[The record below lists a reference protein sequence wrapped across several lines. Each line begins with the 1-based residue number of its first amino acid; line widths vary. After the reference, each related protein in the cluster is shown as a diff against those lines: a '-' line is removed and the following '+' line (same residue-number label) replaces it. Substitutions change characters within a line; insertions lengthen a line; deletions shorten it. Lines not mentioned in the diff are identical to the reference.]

1 MLRYLTAG
9 ESHGPALLTII
20 EGLPANLELDT
31 AVVDREL
38 VRRQGGFGRGGR
50 MRIEQDRAVFLS
62 GLRFGRTLGSP
73 LAIQITNRDHANWL
87 SQMATHG
94 TPPEELAVVR
104 LPRPGHAD
112 LAGALKY
119 NLKDLRDV
127 LERASA
133 RETAARVA
141 VGAVAK
147 QLLAAFEVRV
157 ASQVLAIGDV
167 EGQGASPADLVALSA
182 EVDASPVRCLD
193 NAAAEAMQS
202 LIEKKRA
209 EGDSLGGVFEVAVT
223 GVPAGLG
230 SHVHWDRKLD
240 GRLAAALMSVQAIK
254 GVEVG
259 GGFALARLPGSRVHD
274 EIAYLDGRGY
284 FRRSNRA
291 GGIEGGITN
300 GEPLVVRAAMKPIP
314 TLMTPLASVEI
325 DSRRP
330 GRAAVERSDVCAV
343 PAASIV
349 GEAVVAW
356 EVACALQEKL
366 GGDSLEEMLEHWSAY
381 CRMVSGR

>member
-9 ESHGPALLTII
+9 ESHGPALLTIV
-20 EGLPANLELDT
+20 EGLPANLQLD
-31 AVVDREL
+31 AAAVDREL
-38 VRRQGGFGRGGR
+38 ARRQGGFGRGGR
-50 MRIEQDRAVFLS
+50 MKIERDQAVFLS

-73 LAIQITNRDHANWL
+73 LAIRIDNKDHDNWL
-87 SQMATHG
+87 EQMATVG
-94 TPPEELAVVR
+94 TQPEGLTRVT

-112 LAGALKY
+112 LAAALKY
-119 NLKDLRDV
+119 NLHDIRDV

-133 RETAARVA
+133 RETATRVA
-141 VGAVAK
+141 AGAVAK
-147 QLLAAFEVRV
+147 QLLTVFNIRV
-157 ASQVLAIGDV
+157 ASQVLAIGEV
-167 EGQGASPADLVALSA
+167 EGKGFDPVDLASLSD
-182 EVDASPVRCLD
+182 EVDSSPVRCPD
-193 NAAAEAMQS
+193 RQATEAMQA
-202 LIEKKRA
+202 LIAEKRA
-209 EGDSLGGVFEVAVT
+209 AGDSLGGVFEVVVT

-259 GGFALARLPGSRVHD
+259 GGFACARLPGSLVHD
-274 EIAYLDGRGY
+274 EIGYEDGRGY

-300 GEPLVVRAAMKPIP
+300 GEPLVLRAAMKPIP
-314 TLMTPLASVEI
+314 TLMVPLSSVEI
-325 DSRRP
+325 DTHQP

-343 PAASIV
+343 PAAGIV

-356 EVACALQEKL
+356 EMACALREKL
-366 GGDSLEEMLEHWSAY
+366 GGDSVEEMREHWTAY
-381 CRMVSGR
+381 LRMLASR

>member
-1 MLRYLTAG
+1 MMRYLTAG
-9 ESHGPALLTII
+9 ESHGPALLTIV
-20 EGLPANLELDT
+20 EGLPANLQLDT
-31 AVVDREL
+31 AAVDREL
-38 VRRQGGFGRGGR
+38 ERRQGGFGRGGR
-50 MRIEQDRAVFLS
+50 MKIERDRAVFLS

-73 LAIQITNRDHANWL
+73 LAIQIANRDHENWL
-87 SQMATHG
+87 GQMATVG
-94 TPPEELAVVR
+94 TPPEKLARVT

-112 LAGALKY
+112 LAAALKY
-119 NLKDLRDV
+119 NLQDIRDV

-147 QLLAAFEVRV
+147 QLLAVFNIRV
-157 ASQVLAIGDV
+157 ASQVLAIGEV
-167 EGQGASPADLVALSA
+167 EGLGASPADLVMLTA
-182 EVDASPVRCLD
+182 EVDNSPVRCPD
-193 NAAAEAMQS
+193 RQAAAAMQA
-202 LIEKKRA
+202 LIAEKRA
-209 EGDSLGGVFEVAVT
+209 AGDSLGGVFEVVVT

-274 EIAYLDGRGY
+274 EIAYEDGRGY
-284 FRRSNRA
+284 YRRSNRA
-291 GGIEGGITN
+291 GGIEGGVTN
-300 GEPLVVRAAMKPIP
+300 GEPLVLRAAMKPIP
-314 TLMTPLASVEI
+314 TLTEPLASVEI
-325 DSRRP
+325 DTHQP

-343 PAASIV
+343 PAAGIV

-356 EVACALQEKL
+356 EVACALREKL
-366 GGDSLEEMLEHWSAY
+366 GGDSLEEMREHWTAY
-381 CRMVSGR
+381 NRMLTER

>member
-9 ESHGPALLTII
+9 ESHGPALLTIV
-20 EGLPANLELDT
+20 EGLPANLQLD
-31 AVVDREL
+31 AAAVDRDL
-38 VRRQGGFGRGGR
+38 ARRQGGFGRGGR
-50 MRIEQDRAVFLS
+50 MKIERDQAVFLS

-73 LAIQITNRDHANWL
+73 LAIRIANKDHDNWL
-87 SQMATHG
+87 EQMATVG
-94 TPPEELAVVR
+94 TQPEDLTRVT

-112 LAGALKY
+112 LAAALKY
-119 NLKDLRDV
+119 NLHDIRDV

-141 VGAVAK
+141 AGAVAK
-147 QLLAAFEVRV
+147 QLLAVFNIRV
-157 ASQVLAIGDV
+157 ASQVLAVGEV
-167 EGQGASPADLVALSA
+167 EGLGAAPADLVTLTA
-182 EVDASPVRCLD
+182 EVDSSPVRCPD
-193 NAAAEAMQS
+193 RQAAEAMQA
-202 LIEKKRA
+202 LIAEKRA
-209 EGDSLGGVFEVAVT
+209 AGDSLGGVFEVVVT

-240 GRLAAALMSVQAIK
+240 GKLAAALMSVQAVK

-274 EIAYLDGRGY
+274 EIEYEDGRGY

-300 GEPLVVRAAMKPIP
+300 GEPLVLRAAMKPIP
-314 TLMTPLASVEI
+314 TLMVPLASVEL
-325 DSRRP
+325 DSHQP

-356 EVACALQEKL
+356 EVACALREKL
-366 GGDSLEEMLEHWSAY
+366 GGDSLEEMREHWNAY
-381 CRMVSGR
+381 LRMLAAR

>member
-1 MLRYLTAG
+1 MRYLTAG
-9 ESHGPALLTII
+9 ESHGPALLTIV
-20 EGLPANLELDT
+20 EGLPANLQLDT
-31 AVVDREL
+31 AAVDREL
-38 VRRQGGFGRGGR
+38 ERRQGGFGRGSR
-50 MRIEQDRAVFLS
+50 MKIEQDRAVFLS

-73 LAIQITNRDHANWL
+73 LAIQIANRDHDNWL
-87 SQMATHG
+87 AQMATVG
-94 TPPEELAVVR
+94 PEPEELARVT

-112 LAGALKY
+112 LAAALKY
-119 NLKDLRDV
+119 NLQDIRDV

-141 VGAVAK
+141 VGAVAR
-147 QLLAAFEVRV
+147 QLLAAFNIRV
-157 ASQVLAIGDV
+157 ASQVLAIGEV
-167 EGQGASPADLVALSA
+167 AGVGADPADLVTLTP
-182 EVDASPVRCLD
+182 EVDNSPVRCLD
-193 NAAAEAMQS
+193 SQAAAAMQT
-202 LIEKKRA
+202 LIAEKRA
-209 EGDSLGGVFEVAVT
+209 AGDSLGGVFEVVVT
-223 GVPAGLG
+223 GVPTGLG

-254 GVEVG
+254 GVEIG

-274 EIAYLDGRGY
+274 EIAYEDGRGY

-300 GEPLVVRAAMKPIP
+300 GEPLVLRAAMKPIP
-314 TLMTPLASVEI
+314 TLTAPLASVEI
-325 DSRRP
+325 DTHRP

-356 EVACALQEKL
+356 EVACALREKL
-366 GGDSLEEMLEHWSAY
+366 GGDSLEEMREHWTAY
-381 CRMVSGR
+381 NRMLTER

>member
-1 MLRYLTAG
+1 MRYLTAG
-9 ESHGPALLTII
+9 ESHGPALLTIV
-20 EGLPANLELDT
+20 EGLPANLQLDT
-31 AVVDREL
+31 AAVDREL
-38 VRRQGGFGRGGR
+38 ERRQGGFGRGGR
-50 MRIEQDRAVFLS
+50 MKIEQDRAVFLS

-73 LAIQITNRDHANWL
+73 LAIQIANRDHDNWL
-87 SQMATHG
+87 AQMATVG
-94 TPPEELAVVR
+94 TQPEELARVT

-112 LAGALKY
+112 LAAALKY
-119 NLKDLRDV
+119 NLKDIRDV

-141 VGAVAK
+141 VGAVAR
-147 QLLAAFEVRV
+147 QLLAAFNIRV
-157 ASQVLAIGDV
+157 ASQVLAIGEV
-167 EGQGASPADLVALSA
+167 ASVGADPADLVTLTP
-182 EVDASPVRCLD
+182 EVDSSPVRCLD
-193 NAAAEAMQS
+193 SQAAAAMQA
-202 LIEKKRA
+202 LIEEKRA
-209 EGDSLGGVFEVAVT
+209 AGDSLGGVFEVVVT

-259 GGFALARLPGSRVHD
+259 GGFACARLPGSRVHD
-274 EIAYLDGRGY
+274 EIAYEEGRGY

-291 GGIEGGITN
+291 GGIEGGVTN
-300 GEPLVVRAAMKPIP
+300 GEPLVLRAAMKPIP
-314 TLMTPLASVEI
+314 TLTVPLPSVEI
-325 DSRRP
+325 DSHRP

-356 EVACALQEKL
+356 EVACALREKL
-366 GGDSLEEMLEHWSAY
+366 GGDSLEEMREHWTAY
-381 CRMVSGR
+381 NSMLTER

>member
-1 MLRYLTAG
+1 MRYLTAG
-9 ESHGPALLTII
+9 ESHGPALLTIV
-20 EGLPANLELDT
+20 EGLPANLQLDT
-31 AVVDREL
+31 AAVDREL
-38 VRRQGGFGRGGR
+38 ERRQGGFGRGGR
-50 MRIEQDRAVFLS
+50 MKIERDRAVFLS

-73 LAIQITNRDHANWL
+73 LAIQIANRDHDNWL
-87 SQMATHG
+87 AQMATVG
-94 TPPEELAVVR
+94 TQPEELARVT

-112 LAGALKY
+112 LAAALKY
-119 NLKDLRDV
+119 NLKDIRDV

-141 VGAVAK
+141 VGAVAR
-147 QLLAAFEVRV
+147 QLLAAFNIRV
-157 ASQVLAIGDV
+157 ASQVLAIGEV
-167 EGQGASPADLVALSA
+167 ASVGADPADLVTLTP
-182 EVDASPVRCLD
+182 EVDSSPVRCPD
-193 NAAAEAMQS
+193 IQAAAAMQA
-202 LIEKKRA
+202 LIEEKRA
-209 EGDSLGGVFEVAVT
+209 AGDSLGGVFEVVVT

-259 GGFALARLPGSRVHD
+259 GGFACARLPGSRVHD
-274 EIAYLDGRGY
+274 EIAYEDGRGY

-291 GGIEGGITN
+291 GGIEGGVTN
-300 GEPLVVRAAMKPIP
+300 GEPLVLRAAMKPIP
-314 TLMTPLASVEI
+314 TLTVPLPSVEI
-325 DSRRP
+325 DTHRP

-356 EVACALQEKL
+356 EVACALREKL
-366 GGDSLEEMLEHWSAY
+366 GGDSLEEMREHWTAY
-381 CRMVSGR
+381 NSMLTER

>member
-9 ESHGPALLTII
+9 ESHGPALLAIV
-20 EGLPANLELDT
+20 EGLPANLQLDT
-31 AVVDREL
+31 AAVDREL
-38 VRRQGGFGRGGR
+38 ARRQGGFGRGGR
-50 MRIEQDRAVFLS
+50 MKIEQDQAVFLS
-62 GLRFGRTLGSP
+62 GLRFARTLGSP
-73 LAIQITNRDHANWL
+73 LAIRIDNRDHANWQA
-87 SQMATHG
+87 QMATVG
-94 TPPEELAVVR
+94 SQPEVLTRVT

-112 LAGALKY
+112 LAAAMKY

-141 VGAVAK
+141 VGAVAR
-147 QLLAAFEVRV
+147 QLLAAFNIRV
-157 ASQVLAIGDV
+157 ASQVLAIGEA
-167 EGQGASPADLVALSA
+167 EGEGFDPADLASLSD
-182 EVDASPVRCLD
+182 EVDRSPVRCPD
-193 NAAAEAMQS
+193 RRAAEAMQL
-202 LIEKKRA
+202 LIAERRA
-209 EGDSLGGVFEVAVT
+209 AGDSLGGVFEVVVT

-259 GGFALARLPGSRVHD
+259 SGFAGARLPGSLVHD
-274 EIAYLDGRGY
+274 EICFEEGRGY
-284 FRRSNRA
+284 FRRTNRA
-291 GGIEGGITN
+291 GGIEGGVTN

-314 TLMTPLASVEI
+314 TLLAPLASVEI
-325 DSRRP
+325 DTHQP

-356 EVACALQEKL
+356 EVACALREKL
-366 GGDSLEEMLEHWSAY
+366 GGDSLEEMREHWTAY
-381 CRMVSGR
+381 LRMLAER

>member
-1 MLRYLTAG
+1 MMRYLTAG
-9 ESHGPALLTII
+9 ESHGPALLTIV
-20 EGLPANLELDT
+20 EGLPANLQLDT
-31 AVVDREL
+31 VAVDREL
-38 VRRQGGFGRGGR
+38 ERRQGGFGRGGR
-50 MRIEQDRAVFLS
+50 MKIERDRAVFLS

-73 LAIQITNRDHANWL
+73 LAIQIANRDHENWL
-87 SQMATHG
+87 GQMATVG
-94 TPPEELAVVR
+94 TQPEKLARVT

-112 LAGALKY
+112 LAAALKY
-119 NLKDLRDV
+119 NLQDIRDV

-147 QLLAAFEVRV
+147 QLLAVFNIRV
-157 ASQVLAIGDV
+157 ASQVLAIGEV
-167 EGQGASPADLVALSA
+167 EGLGAAPADLVTLTA
-182 EVDASPVRCLD
+182 EVDNFPVRCPD
-193 NAAAEAMQS
+193 RQAAAAMQA
-202 LIEKKRA
+202 LIAEKRA
-209 EGDSLGGVFEVAVT
+209 AGDSLGGIFEVVVT

-274 EIAYLDGRGY
+274 EIAYEDGRGY

-300 GEPLVVRAAMKPIP
+300 GEPLVLRAAMKPIP
-314 TLMTPLASVEI
+314 TLTEPLASVEI
-325 DSRRP
+325 DTHQP
-330 GRAAVERSDVCAV
+330 GLATVERSDVCAV

-356 EVACALQEKL
+356 EVACALREKL
-366 GGDSLEEMLEHWSAY
+366 GGDSLEEMQEHWAVY
-381 CRMVSGR
+381 TGMLAGR